1 MVSFSCEVCNDTIQ
15 KKKLDQHK
23 QRCYGAYY
31 TCIDCSTTF
40 QNNDYKAHTSC
51 MTEAEKYEKNFRAKA
66 RRAPVI
72 DKKPK
77 EKEPKKP
84 KENEPK
90 EPKEKEPKE
99 PKEKEPKEPKEKKP
113 KEPKEKKPKENLL
126 LNHFDANLYKAIK
139 KISKSSKKDKKQIM
153 KELKLSKNEKNE
165 IIISL

>member
-66 RRAPVI
+66 RKAPVI

-77 EKEPKKP
+77 EKEPK
-84 KENEPK
+84 EPK
-90 EPKEKEPKE
+90 K
-99 PKEKEPKEPKEKKP
+99 PKEPKEKKP
-113 KEPKEKKPKENLL
+113 KESKEPKEAPKEKKPKENLL

>member
-66 RRAPVI
+66 RKAPVI

-77 EKEPKKP
+77 EKEPK
-84 KENEPK
+84 EPK
-90 EPKEKEPKE
+90 K
-99 PKEKEPKEPKEKKP
+99 PKEPKEKKP
-113 KEPKEKKPKENLL
+113 KEPKEPKEAPKEKKPKENLL

-153 KELKLSKNEKNE
+153 KELKLSKNEKDE

>member
-66 RRAPVI
+66 RKAPVI

-77 EKEPKKP
+77 EKEPK
-84 KENEPK
+84 EPK
-90 EPKEKEPKE
+90 K
-99 PKEKEPKEPKEKKP
+99 PKEPKEKKP
-113 KEPKEKKPKENLL
+113 KEPKEPKEAPKEKKPKENLL